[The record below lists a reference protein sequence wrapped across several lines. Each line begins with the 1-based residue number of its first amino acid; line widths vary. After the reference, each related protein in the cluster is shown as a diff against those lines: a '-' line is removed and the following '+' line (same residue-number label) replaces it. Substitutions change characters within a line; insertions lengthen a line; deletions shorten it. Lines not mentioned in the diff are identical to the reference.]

1 MGGGTAL
8 SAISGGRVPYWFG
21 GAVVA
26 MVVMCYVF
34 FGGMRG
40 TAWVNT
46 FQTSLFLC
54 FGAIA
59 LVVMG
64 AGMGGFRASA
74 QGLLSSPATASLLT
88 RERVSPLFFLS
99 YTFIP
104 LSSIAFPHITIFCL
118 TARKMNQFK
127 KTVILYPFCMLALW
141 MPCVFLGV
149 MANRMNDVPQI
160 QQKIEARRSLAI
172 EWPGLT
178 PHARY
183 ALLA

>member
-1 MGGGTAL
+1 
-8 SAISGGRVPYWFG
+8 
-21 GAVVA
+21 
-26 MVVMCYVF
+26 
-34 FGGMRG
+34 MRG

-46 FQTSLFLC
+46 FQTILFLS

-59 LVVMG
+59 VAVIG
-64 AGMGGFRASA
+64 RGMGGFRPAMEAMLASP
-74 QGLLSSPATASLLT
+74 STSPLLT

-127 KTVILYPFCMLALW
+127 KTVVLYPFCMLALW

-160 QQKIEARRSLAI
+160 RENIAARR
-172 EWPGLT
+172 
-178 PHARY
+178 
-183 ALLA
+183 